1 MISKKQ
7 AMERMLEFDAI
18 SFSTQKN
25 VDLAIIMAS
34 STGSQSVTF
43 FYEKKTATKLKKLLR
58 KKGFYLET
66 VTFKSAPDQE
76 LITVVWD
83 TDMLTSHERNKELE

>member
-7 AMERMLEFDAI
+7 AEARMLEFDGI
-18 SFSTQKN
+18 SFSSQKN
-25 VDLAIIMAS
+25 VDLAIVMAS
-34 STGSQSVTF
+34 STGNSSVTF
-43 FYEKKTATKLKKLLR
+43 FYEKKTVAKLKKLLR

-66 VTFKSAPDQE
+66 ITFKSTPDQE

-83 TDMLTSHERNKELE
+83 SAILEGGERYRELE